1 MMNSQ
6 YLIDQFQWF
15 LETGSNGEHYRKEL
29 FKNIKNRIRTEHIDI
44 LYCIQNGNID
54 RLKNLYGDGH
64 KITFYTCIE
73 YDVALKS
80 EKIEMIEFI
89 FNLTRE
95 QSIIKLVLNTEDIRN
110 SYLLNKYFN
119 EINFENLLF
128 EALKYNKINLINN
141 IKFSKKIMEKIKYS
155 NMIKKAFDENMLEIN
170 NNNNNKDID
179 DLWYSPKE
187 PYLKWLALNIT
198 YFIN

>member
-1 MMNSQ
+1 MNSQ

-15 LETGSNGEHYRKEL
+15 LETASNGEHYRKEL
-29 FKNIKNRIRTEHIDI
+29 FKNIKNRIRKEHIDI
-44 LYCIQNGNID
+44 LDCIQYGNIN
-54 RLKNLYGDGH
+54 RLKNLYEEGH
-64 KITFYTCIE
+64 KITFYTGIE
-73 YDVALKS
+73 YNVALKS

-89 FNLTRE
+89 FNLTKE
-95 QSIIKLVLNTEDIRN
+95 QSIIKLILNAEDDRN
-110 SYLLNKYFN
+110 IYLMKKYFD

-128 EALKYNKINLINN
+128 EALKNNKINLINN

-155 NMIKKAFDENMLEIN
+155 NMVKKAFDENMLEIN

-179 DLWYSPKE
+179 DLWYSSKE